1 MNKNQKKTRWS
12 AVILGIAMMVGMI
25 LLSPSAKVDSLA
37 LGQAKVIP
45 ESAKIRDKA
54 DLNSNQIGSAEQGK
68 TLDVISQT
76 KGADGKVWYKVY
88 IDGQTTGY
96 IRGDLVNASGTIPEE
111 GAASTQETKPAESQE
126 TKPEQS
132 QENQS
137 TTTTASSGNKTTV
150 GSNNTQT
157 SSTTETT
164 QSTEATGNASANVS
178 VSESKVIKA
187 KVNSSSVRVRKG
199 PGTNYDVAGNAP
211 GNTEVSVSGE
221 TAGSD
226 GKVWYQVSFNLNNAT
241 VNGFIRNDFL
251 EILETMS
258 EEAEAEPVEEEAPAE
273 EIEEEE
279 LVTLDNEDYFLKYM
293 QNGEGQ
299 MDWFLFDNI
308 KGTSQSLTEL
318 LQAAETNTEVDIAD
332 ADMLSKLKLIVIVM
346 AVVIFLLF
354 IIMTVLL
361 FKLRDASYEEE
372 EEDEEE
378 EEEPVE
384 ERRGF
389 RGRRKVREEEP
400 EDEEDE
406 EEEEEEPAAP
416 KRGLFGRK
424 KVVEEE
430 EDEVVVPVKKAGPV
444 VEEDEAGDTG
454 AIDFMDVVDDDMVF
468 DFIDNY
474 KK

>member
-12 AVILGIAMMVGMI
+12 AVILGIAMMVGII
-25 LLSPSAKVDSLA
+25 LVSPSAKVDSLA

-111 GAASTQETKPAESQE
+111 GAASTQETKPEQTQES
-126 TKPEQS
+126 
-132 QENQS
+132 QS

-150 GSNNTQT
+150 GSNNSQT
-157 SSTTETT
+157 TSTTENTQTT
-164 QSTEATGNASANVS
+164 TESSTSVAVVS
-178 VSESKVIKA
+178 VGESKVIKA

-258 EEAEAEPVEEEAPAE
+258 EEAESEPIEEVPEE

-406 EEEEEEPAAP
+406 EEEEEEPASP
-416 KRGLFGRK
+416 RRGLFGRK

>member
-25 LLSPSAKVDSLA
+25 LVSPSAKVDSLA

-111 GAASTQETKPAESQE
+111 GAASTQETKPEQTQES
-126 TKPEQS
+126 
-132 QENQS
+132 QS

-251 EILETMS
+251 EVLETMS
-258 EEAEAEPVEEEAPAE
+258 EGTEAEPVEEEAPAE

-318 LQAAETNTEVDIAD
+318 LQAAETNTEVDQAD
-332 ADMLSKLKLIVIVM
+332 ADMLSKLKLIVLVM

-372 EEDEEE
+372 EEDEEEE

>member
-25 LLSPSAKVDSLA
+25 LVSPSAKVDSLA

-111 GAASTQETKPAESQE
+111 GAASTQETKPEQTQES
-126 TKPEQS
+126 
-132 QENQS
+132 QS

-211 GNTEVSVSGE
+211 GNTEVSVTGE
-221 TAGSD
+221 TTDTD

-258 EEAEAEPVEEEAPAE
+258 EEAGAEPIEEEASVEEEEA
-273 EIEEEE
+273 E

-318 LQAAETNTEVDIAD
+318 LQAVETNTEVDQAD

-372 EEDEEE
+372 EEDEEEEE